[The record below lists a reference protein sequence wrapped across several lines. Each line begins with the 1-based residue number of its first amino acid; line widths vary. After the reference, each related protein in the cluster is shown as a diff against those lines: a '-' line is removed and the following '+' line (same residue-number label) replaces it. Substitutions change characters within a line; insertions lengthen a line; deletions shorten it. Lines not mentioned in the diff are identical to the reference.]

1 MATVTT
7 GMNGDKASVV
17 LIAKHEQFDITEH
30 LDPSSARRLG
40 VQLLSA
46 AGRAERADSRPD
58 WP

>member
-30 LDPSSARRLG
+30 MEPEAARKLA
-40 VQLLSA
+40 VTLMSA
-46 AGRAERADSRPD
+46 AGRADRAGATPD